1 MSIKNTFPKDFL
13 WGGAVAANQ
22 TEGAWLTDGKLP
34 NSTDV
39 MAGIGLDAKQPGISY
54 DPVTDSF
61 SMHLDENKKYMSHEG
76 IDFYHRYK
84 EDLALLSGMGLKA
97 FRTSISW
104 ARIFPK
110 GDEKEPNEAGLQFY
124 DDLFDEIIKNGMEP
138 VITLSHYETPLHL
151 LTHYRG
157 WINRDMITFFERYAR
172 VVLDRYKD
180 KVKYWMTFNEIN
192 NMYQMPFAAGGYLP
206 RSIDPKAVYLAD
218 SYTENDLYQAA
229 HHMFVASSLAVKACH
244 ELAPNSVCGAMIT
257 SSPVATYPYS
267 CNPDDILGTMDARRK
282 TFFFTDVM
290 CQGKYPK
297 YIKRIWEEKD
307 CQPEILS
314 EDLKIISQYTADYLA
329 ISYYRSSTYKSDFII
344 KDASGS
350 LTSGANGEI
359 NPYLKE
365 TTPEPWCWPI
375 DPKGLRYVLNEL
387 TDRYQLPI
395 FMVENGVG
403 LDEKTNGE
411 MIDDP
416 QRVKYLEAHL
426 EQVSEAIKDGCDIL
440 GYLWWG
446 PMDIVS
452 AGTGEMRKRYGFVYV
467 NRQDDGSGDLHRA
480 PKKSYYRF
488 KEIIE
493 MNGF

>member
-1 MSIKNTFPKDFL
+1 MSIKYKFPKNFL

-34 NSTDV
+34 NCTDV
-39 MAGIGLDAKQPGISY
+39 MEGIGLDAKQPGIAY
-54 DPVTDSF
+54 DPSTDSF
-61 SMHLDENKKYMSHEG
+61 SMNLNPNKKYRSHEG
-76 IDFYHRYK
+76 IDFYNRYK
-84 EDLALLSGMGLKA
+84 EDLSLLAGMGLKA

-110 GDEKEPNEAGLQFY
+110 GDEEEPNEAGLKFY

-157 WINRDMITFFERYAR
+157 WVNRDMITFFERYVR
-172 VVLDRYKD
+172 VVFERYQN
-180 KVKYWMTFNEIN
+180 KVKYWMTSNEIN

-206 RSIDPKAVYLAD
+206 RNIDPKAPYLAAN
-218 SYTENDLYQAA
+218 YTESDMYQAA
-229 HHMFVASSLAVKACH
+229 HHMFVASALAMKACR
-244 ELAPNSVCGAMIT
+244 ELAPNSLCGAMIT

-267 CNPDDILGTMDARRK
+267 CNPDDILGAMNARRK
-282 TFFFTDVM
+282 TFLFTDVM
-290 CQGKYPK
+290 CRGKYPK
-297 YIKRIWEEKD
+297 YINRIWQEKE
-307 CQPEILS
+307 CKPVMQQG
-314 EDLKIISQYTADYLA
+314 DLELIKDYTVDYLA
-329 ISYYRSSTYKSDFII
+329 ISYYRSNVYKNDFVI
-344 KDASGS
+344 KDASG
-350 LTSGANGEI
+350 ANGKV

-375 DPKGLRYVLNEL
+375 DPKGLRYALNEL

-403 LDEKTNGE
+403 LDETENGE

-426 EQVSEAIKDGCDIL
+426 QQVSEAIQDGCDIL

-452 AGTGEMRKRYGFVYV
+452 AGTGEMRKRYGFIYV
-467 NRQDDGSGDLHRA
+467 DKHDDGSGDLHRN
-480 PKKSYYRF
+480 PKRSYYRF

-493 MNGF
+493 KNGF